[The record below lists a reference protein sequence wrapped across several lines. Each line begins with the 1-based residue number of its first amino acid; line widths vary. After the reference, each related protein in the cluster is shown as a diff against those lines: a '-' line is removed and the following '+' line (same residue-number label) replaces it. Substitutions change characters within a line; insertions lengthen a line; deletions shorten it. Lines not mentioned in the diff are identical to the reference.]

1 MQIEMKIIDIYN
13 LPRQSTYDVELI
25 LRLKDWGKSIFP
37 VQNNIGI
44 NWALLKK
51 NVPGLQAFYVET
63 GLNKFFTISLNE
75 QKFILVNYDKVMQIY
90 TPYCTDPILYEVMMK
105 LLIAHSDLSYC
116 HFAAN
121 VEDNVICPNDDG
133 YYNECD
139 D

>member
-37 VQNNIGI
+37 AQNNIGI

-90 TPYCTDPILYEVMMK
+90 TPLGDKTLCTSFN
-105 LLIAHSDLSYC
+105 IASELGPELSPQSI
-116 HFAAN
+116 
-121 VEDNVICPNDDG
+121 D
-133 YYNECD
+133 
-139 D
+139 